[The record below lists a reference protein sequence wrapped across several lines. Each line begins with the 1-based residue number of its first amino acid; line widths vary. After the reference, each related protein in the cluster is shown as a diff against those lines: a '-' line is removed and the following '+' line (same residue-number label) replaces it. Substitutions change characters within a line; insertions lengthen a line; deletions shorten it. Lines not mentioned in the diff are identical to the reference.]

1 MTVPAGVRSDRG
13 SLLAKPMTAQFTRET
28 FSSLALADLL
38 GQLGYLP
45 GSWRVPNLG
54 LQVASRLGSAGSGV
68 AGALQLAYDPPPGT
82 ISLVD
87 ARPVT
92 A

>member
-1 MTVPAGVRSDRG
+1 
-13 SLLAKPMTAQFTRET
+13 MTAQFTTET
-28 FSSLALADLL
+28 FSSLALADML

-54 LQVASRLGSAGSGV
+54 LQVASRLGSAGSGL

-82 ISLVD
+82 MSLEQGAWKPAPRY
-87 ARPVT
+87 ARLSASPEWPCS
-92 A
+92 